1 MKDWV
6 GNYNSIFKT
15 LSASSHTDSER
26 ETNDYY
32 ATDPKAL
39 ELFLDRID
47 KDGIKLHNDIWECA
61 CGAGNLSE
69 VLKSRGYNVLSSDL
83 INRGYG
89 IGNINFLDTLTEG
102 MLEQDILTN
111 PPYKYALE
119 FVKHALEI
127 QENGYNT
134 VMLLKIQFLEGKER
148 YKFFQENPPKFVYVH
163 SERQKCAINNQFE
176 NIKSSAVCYAWFV
189 WEKGFKGDTIVRW
202 I

>member
-26 ETNDYY
+26 ETHDFY

-47 KDGIKLHNDIWECA
+47 NDGIKLNHHIWECA
-61 CGAGNLSE
+61 CGEGNLSE
-69 VLKSRGYNVLSSDL
+69 VLKSKGYDVYSSDL
-83 INRGYG
+83 VDRNYG
-89 IGNINFLDTLTEG
+89 ASGVDFLKGIFEWKGDV
-102 MLEQDILTN
+102 LTN
-111 PPYKYALE
+111 PPYKMALE
-119 FVKHALEI
+119 FVKHAIELLMDGNKAI
-127 QENGYNT
+127 FF
-134 VMLLKIQFLEGKER
+134 LKIQFLEGKER